1 MKNLDFVLNETITRG
16 EIMKKNN
23 YKEFVLW
30 FRSYARAGAPIT
42 TNDLRHKA
50 VELGLPIPKKYKL
63 QRSAL

>member
-1 MKNLDFVLNETITRG
+1 
-16 EIMKKNN
+16 MKKNN

-50 VELGLPIPKKYKL
+50 VELGLPIPKKYRL